1 MEFYIQLILLAL
13 VAIVFLQSGFDKVVD
28 WNGNLSWLKSH
39 FSKTLLKSSVPLALA
54 IITLLEIVAGLT
66 AIVGMGEILLY
77 SATCFAFWSAIL
89 SAITLL
95 LLFLGQRLAKDYA
108 GAQTLVIYLIPV
120 LILLYTLGD

>member
-1 MEFYIQLILLAL
+1 MEFYIQLIILAL
-13 VAIVFLQSGFDKVVD
+13 IAIVFLQSGFDKLID

-39 FSKTLLKSSVPLALA
+39 FSKTILKSSVSLALA
-54 IITLLEIVAGLT
+54 IITLLEIAAGLT

-77 SATCFAFWSAIL
+77 STACFAFWSAIL

>member
-77 SATCFAFWSAIL
+77 STTCFAFWSAIL